1 MALLRKL
8 QALGYPHADGFNLA
22 LGGEAIRNLVV
33 WLEDTKIC
41 HYPIEKR
48 EPLRQINDPGWE
60 ATFGQWAADLGCPHK
75 VTASAEQQAELLD
88 WVLGHAVLLEYS
100 DNASA
105 YGVAKDNL
113 AAASAPVAEFDLS
126 DESIR
131 MLADLLKLPP
141 HDDTA
146 VLLQAIA
153 ATLNAKFNPI
163 AVSAALAAKD
173 EPKQVFPLDSMALG
187 FSTGD
192 DAMDRACKVLRLLH
206 ITDLRDLQ
214 TRINELIVKVQSLTA
229 DPKTNIKLGKVG
241 R

>member
-1 MALLRKL
+1 MWDVPL
-8 QALGYPHADGFNLA
+8 HAHG
-22 LGGEAIRNLVV
+22 V
-33 WLEDTKIC
+33 
-41 HYPIEKR
+41 
-48 EPLRQINDPGWE
+48 
-60 ATFGQWAADLGCPHK
+60 
-75 VTASAEQQAELLD
+75 
-88 WVLGHAVLLEYS
+88 
-100 DNASA
+100 ASA

-173 EPKQVFPLDSMALG
+173 EVSVTPPSCPAPPIAPP
-187 FSTGD
+187 
-192 DAMDRACKVLRLLH
+192 DAQRRMRTLF
-206 ITDLRDLQ
+206 
-214 TRINELIVKVQSLTA
+214 
-229 DPKTNIKLGKVG
+229 
-241 R
+241 